1 MDWGVSSSDWSAAVS
16 RVLAA
21 VLTFVALPLLAP
33 SEARALTIAGP
44 TSEWVGIVY
53 PGLTPDPGDDHQTG
67 QPEADIVGNTSLAAL
82 FTQYDA
88 GALPSTS
95 DDVLAFRMR
104 MGSQENPAGYSHVA
118 MVGMDAD
125 LDGSLDI
132 FIVLNN
138 TGQDAI
144 ELYTTGTGSNTS
156 PNTTSTSVTA
166 YTYAETGLNYDW
178 TIVSVVNC
186 SECTG
191 APDLDLD
198 VDGNT
203 DYFLS
208 FSVPFDDIVAV
219 LALDGIT
226 GVTPST
232 QVSYVIGTSVNPNA
246 YNQDLGGVNG
256 DPSDPSLLWTD
267 PLLGAMSTPA
277 GINPVPEPGTALLLS
292 LGLSALA
299 ASRRRR

>member
-1 MDWGVSSSDWSAAVS
+1 VS
-16 RVLAA
+16 RVLTA
-21 VLTFVALPLLAP
+21 VLTVLLVPLLAP

-44 TSEWVGIVY
+44 TSEWRGIIY

-67 QPEADIVGNTSLAAL
+67 QPEADLVGDTTFAAL

-104 MGSQENPAGYSHVA
+104 LGSQENPAGYSHVA
-118 MVGMDAD
+118 LVGMDAD
-125 LDGSLDI
+125 LDGSMDMYI
-132 FIVLNN
+132 TLNN
-138 TGQDAI
+138 SGQDSI
-144 ELYTTGTGSNTS
+144 TLYTVGTGSNTS
-156 PNTTSTSVTA
+156 PNTTDTAATS
-166 YTYAETGLNYDW
+166 YTYTETALNYDW
-178 TIVSVVNC
+178 NAVSVVNC
-186 SECTG
+186 SECT
-191 APDLDLD
+191 ALDLDLD
-198 VDGNT
+198 LDSKN

-208 FSVPFDDIVAV
+208 FAVPFDDVIAV

-256 DPSDPSLLWTD
+256 DPPTQGTLWSDMDALSIPS
-267 PLLGAMSTPA
+267 
-277 GINPVPEPGTALLLS
+277 GINPVPEPGTAVLLS
-292 LGLSALA
+292 FGLGMFA
-299 ASRRRR
+299 ASRRWRSRA